1 MGAPFENEWFRFTLG
16 YLQAPPDAGGEALGV
31 PSGRVP
37 YQLDTSVTFDTA
49 PGIATRSLQGSLVLP
64 RDLRWL
70 PVDDRLYVVDS
81 AQGTVVEFT
90 GFDPYTQILRSI
102 RQFN

>member
-1 MGAPFENEWFRFTLG
+1 
-16 YLQAPPDAGGEALGV
+16 
-31 PSGRVP
+31 
-37 YQLDTSVTFDTA
+37 
-49 PGIATRSLQGSLVLP
+49 
-64 RDLRWL
+64 
-70 PVDDRLYVVDS
+70 VDDRLYVVDS